1 MSFTVS
7 LKFWS
12 LKETL
17 IFYRNLK
24 GEKEMKG
31 IRGSTEFEKQ
41 FLSNFQRLCNRHHT
55 WQVWQDFVHMSACA
69 IANAVDRRPDIWNL
83 REASYLAVVKRYS
96 KDELNLICELFSI
109 TVMALDENP
118 AQDFL
123 GKIYMQ
129 LDFGSDWHGQF
140 FTPWNVAELM
150 AKMQI
155 KDNLKEQIERKDYI
169 SINDPCCG
177 AGCMFLAFAHVCKND
192 MNINYQQSVL
202 FVGEDVDEVV
212 AKMCYIQISLLGCPG
227 YVVVGD
233 TLLEPLCG
241 SAIEPI
247 SKKPENIWFTPLYFT
262 DLWTLRKIRS
272 WNKDNHKV
280 SEPVPTLKSV
290 EPPKELVKEV
300 TSEKSMVCK
309 TLQKPVVKKSADKKK
324 SFSWKEFFTV
334 NGKK

>member
-1 MSFTVS
+1 
-7 LKFWS
+7 
-12 LKETL
+12 
-17 IFYRNLK
+17 
-24 GEKEMKG
+24 MKG

-41 FLSNFQRLCNRHHT
+41 FFSNFQRLCNRHHT

-69 IANAVDRRPDIWNL
+69 IANAVDQRPDVWNL

-96 KDELNLICELFSI
+96 KDELNLICKLFSI

-118 AQDFL
+118 TQDFL

-129 LDFGSDWHGQF
+129 LDFGSGWQGQF
-140 FTPWNVAELM
+140 FTPWNIAELM

-155 KDNLKEQIERKDYI
+155 EDNLKEQIETEGYI

-177 AGCMFLAFAHVCKND
+177 AGCMLLAFAHVCRSD
-192 MNINYQQSVL
+192 MGINYQQSVF
-202 FVGEDVDEVV
+202 FVGQDIDEVV

-247 SKKPENIWFTPLYFT
+247 AKKPENIWFTPLYFT

-272 WNKDNHKV
+272 RNKGSHKV
-280 SEPVPTLKSV
+280 SEPVPILKST
-290 EPPKELVKEV
+290 ELPKEPVKEM
-300 TSEKSMVCK
+300 TSEKSRVCK
-309 TLQKPVVKKSADKKK
+309 TPQKPIVKKSADKKK